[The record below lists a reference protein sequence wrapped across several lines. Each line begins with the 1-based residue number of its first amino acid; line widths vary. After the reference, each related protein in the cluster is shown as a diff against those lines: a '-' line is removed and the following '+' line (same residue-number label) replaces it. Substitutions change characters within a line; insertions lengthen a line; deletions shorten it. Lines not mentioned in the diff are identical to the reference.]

1 MLYLEF
7 LKEHLIHNITKEIM
21 GLLDAY
27 SLSIPPEHL
36 VGGWIQHD
44 VQQPKWVQDLFHQ
57 APEELEVEEFWVVSP
72 KLAEALLKEGEF
84 LTNEFGFW
92 VWGRD
97 AWSDWSLP
105 REEKRKKWRNE
116 AEGWIPWD
124 LRKPY
129 QLESVVLN
137 KIWLKTK

>member
-1 MLYLEF
+1 FHDIHEKSLLE
-7 LKEHLIHNITKEIM
+7 
-21 GLLDAY
+21 A
-27 SLSIPPEHL
+27 L
-36 VGGWIQHD
+36 VTRPRPH
-44 VQQPKWVQDLFHQ
+44 VKTPKWFKDLFLQ
-57 APEELEVEEFWVVSP
+57 IPEECDWLEVEEFWVVSP

-97 AWSDWSLP
+97 TWSDWSLP

-116 AEGWIPWD
+116 AEGWTPWD

-137 KIWLKTK
+137 KIWSKMVMEQ